1 MARLPSLTAPRI
13 AYLNLTGSRSYLEC
27 AVWPQALKTGR
38 IRARRQLDRL
48 GSSTAQ
54 SSTSS
59 GTVES
64 TTSQLTRIVLLVR
77 GGPDGVQST
86 VQFYHDVLQLPVVRR
101 TEEWA
106 ELAVHP
112 LLTLHIQAESSEASL
127 CTGYAPLLCF
137 QVHDLDAKIA
147 AALTWNGS
155 PAMLDGPIQYP
166 AHGKVAVLRTPQGHM
181 ISLYEPN
188 H

>member
-1 MARLPSLTAPRI
+1 MMARLPSLTAPRI
-13 AYLNLTGSRSYLEC
+13 AYLNLAGPRSYPEC
-27 AVWPQALKTGR
+27 AVWPQALQTGR

-54 SSTSS
+54 SS
-59 GTVES
+59 G

-86 VQFYHDVLQLPVVRR
+86 VQFYHDVLQLPVMRR

-147 AALTWNGS
+147 AALTWNES
-155 PAMLDGPIQYP
+155 PAVLDGPIQYP